1 MKNNTLPFCRAG
13 RLLVVLALT
22 SLAVRAAHTLDE
34 DFANP
39 PQAARPYV
47 WWHWLSFSVSQAGV
61 DRDIAAMKE
70 AGLGGALITN
80 LASLPSIPGQRMG
93 NPPSPEMGYGGKSW
107 WELMKHAVTTGRAAG
122 LDMGVVNCP
131 GWAVSGGPWITPEL
145 SMQRLVWAETKVTG
159 GRYTGAPNRAKVNP
173 RWNYYRDV
181 ALVAVPD
188 GDDVDI
194 KSVVDLSARLQ
205 PDGTVDWDAPAGNW
219 TLYRFGHTTVGRM
232 TNPLPDGIEALEVDK
247 LDAKAAEFHV
257 TQLLDSLRTNLG
269 ADVIG
274 KEIRHIHFDSYEAGM
289 ADWTAGLPAQFQA
302 QHGYDLRPWLP
313 VAAGRR
319 IGGALAARFEW
330 DYRQTLADLFV
341 HEHLAT
347 MSRLFRV
354 AGIRMSLEPYTGPFD
369 TVAATEQVELPMS
382 EFWSR
387 PKSWLNTRM
396 DRHDQITR
404 SVAAAGQGADARVV
418 CAEALTGFPMDS
430 QWTEDPAF
438 LKPAIDWAMVS
449 GINQFQLHSWVQQ
462 PFGDEVKPG
471 LTLSW
476 WGTHFGRNQTWFKPG
491 KDFFTYLSRSAAIL
505 QHGAVVSDVCTVG
518 YVGEKGDAASPETF
532 LKAKVEGGRIVLPN
546 GRSYALVA
554 LPADTRTMRPSLAAK
569 VRELVAAGGAILAPK
584 PEFSPSLA
592 AFPAAD
598 QKIAALAAEVWG
610 ELDGVQATRREFGRG
625 RIYWGL
631 SLDEALAA
639 EKVAPDFVVET
650 GDPAAILSLHRREG
664 DTDIYYVVHSGTEAT
679 SVALSFRTTGKVPE
693 IWSPADGLK
702 AEAALWAERG
712 GRTRVLLPLG
722 PVEALFVVFRRPAV
736 KADPISTITR
746 REEFSTHD
754 LTGLHYLPDATFAQR
769 SVERAGPVLPGVDL
783 VTGFDGRV
791 HLRAALT
798 GRYEVTFKSGR
809 KATADIASVP
819 KPIEA
824 AGAWSLEFAAAVGAS
839 PAPVKLE
846 MLQSWSN
853 HRDTAVKYFAGT
865 ATYRKEITVPAA
877 SLGKGIRV
885 ILDLGAVRSLAQVV
899 VNGRDLG
906 VRWTPP
912 YAFDVTAALAAGANR
927 LEIAVT
933 NTWRNRL
940 IGDEQQPSDQ
950 DWGAAR
956 MFRRTIPVGAP
967 MVRFPDWLI
976 QGKPRPATDRQA
988 FVSWN
993 YFTKESPL
1001 VESGLLGPVMLRF
1014 EADVALDSK

>member
-1 MKNNTLPFCRAG
+1 MNQKNISNPIACWLLATL
-13 RLLVVLALT
+13 VLAPV
-22 SLAVRAAHTLDE
+22 AVRAAGSLDQ

-70 AGLGGALITN
+70 TGLGGALITN

-93 NPPSPEMGYGGKSW
+93 NPPSPEMGYGGKAW
-107 WELMKHAVTTGRAAG
+107 WALMKHTLTTGHAAG
-122 LDMGVVNCP
+122 LDMGMVNCP
-131 GWAVSGGPWITPEL
+131 GWAVSGGPWVTPEL
-145 SMQRLVWAETKVTG
+145 SMQRLVSAETKVTG
-159 GRYTGAPNRAKVNP
+159 GRYTGAPARAKVNP

-188 GDDVDI
+188 GDEVDVA
-194 KSVVDLSARLQ
+194 SVIDLSARLQ
-205 PDGTVDWDAPAGNW
+205 PDGTLDWEVPPGSW

-257 TQLLDSLRTNLG
+257 TQLLATLRENLG
-269 ADVIG
+269 EVIG
-274 KEIRHIHFDSYEAGM
+274 KEVRHIHFDSYEAGK
-289 ADWTAGLPAQFQA
+289 ADWTANFPAQFQA
-302 QHGYDLRPWLP
+302 QHGYDIRPWLP
-313 VAAGRR
+313 VTAGRR

-330 DYRQTLADLFV
+330 DYRQALSDLFA

-347 MSRLFRV
+347 MSRLFKA
-354 AGIRMSLEPYTGPFD
+354 AGVRMSLEPYTGPFD
-369 TVAATEQVELPMS
+369 TVAAAAQAELPMS

-396 DRHDQITR
+396 DRHDHITR
-404 SVAAAGQGADARVV
+404 SVAAAGQGADARIV

-430 QWTEDPAF
+430 QWIEDPAF

-462 PFGDEVKPG
+462 PFGDEIKPG

-491 KDFFTYLSRSAAIL
+491 KDFFTYLSRSAAVL

-518 YVGEKGDAASPETF
+518 YVGEKGDAASPEVF
-532 LKAKVEGGRIVLPN
+532 LKARVEGSRIVLPN

-554 LPADTRTMRPSLAAK
+554 LPPDTRAMLPQMAAK

-584 PEFSPSLA
+584 PQVSPSLA
-592 AFPAAD
+592 GFPAAD
-598 QKIAALAAEVWG
+598 QKVTALADEVWDK
-610 ELDGVQATRREFGRG
+610 LDGVNRTRREFGRG

-631 SLDEALAA
+631 SLDQALAA
-639 EKVAPDFVVET
+639 EKVAPNFIVET

-664 DTDIYYVVHSGTEAT
+664 DTDIYYIVHSGTEPIST
-679 SVALSFRTTGKVPE
+679 ALSFRTAGKIPE
-693 IWSPADGLK
+693 IWTPADG
-702 AEAALWAERG
+702 ARTDAALWAERE

-722 PVEALFVVFRRPAV
+722 PAEALFVVFRRPAA
-736 KADPISTITR
+736 KTDPATTITR
-746 REEFSTHD
+746 QAEFSTHD
-754 LTGLHYLPDATFAQR
+754 MLGHHYLPDATFAQR
-769 SVERAGPVLPGVDL
+769 SVERAGPAMSGAEL
-783 VTGFDGRV
+783 VTDQNGHTR
-791 HLRAALT
+791 LRAALS
-798 GRYEVTFKSGR
+798 GRYEVGFRSGK
-809 KATADIASVP
+809 KAVADVESLP
-819 KPIEA
+819 KAIEPS
-824 AGAWSLEFAAAVGAS
+824 GDWSLEFASAVGAS
-839 PAPVKLE
+839 PAPVKLAV
-846 MLQSWSN
+846 LQSWSN
-853 HRDTAVKYFAGT
+853 HSDPGVKYFAGT
-865 ATYRKEITVPAA
+865 ATYRKEVTVPST
-877 SLGKGIRV
+877 SLKAGTRV
-885 ILDLGAVRSLAQVV
+885 ILDLGAVRSLAEVSI
-899 VNGRDLG
+899 NGRRVG

-912 YAFDVTAALAAGANR
+912 YAFDVTGAVKAGSNQ

-950 DWGAAR
+950 DWGASR

-967 MVRFPDWLI
+967 MIRFPDWLI
-976 QGKPRPATDRQA
+976 QGKPRPAAERQA

-993 YFTKESPL
+993 YFTKESSL
-1001 VESGLLGPVMLRF
+1001 DEAGLFGPVMLRF
-1014 EADVALDSK
+1014 EADVVLEPK